1 MKLTTKISKFAQQAK
16 FLPKVK
22 IIGSKDFVVKSLSR
36 DAFITKDEETISPSE
51 VGTIVDY
58 LTRYVVLA
66 DEHAFDVANIK
77 AREDL
82 RRHVVSIDQVK
93 KLIAE
98 ENKRAKMVVNLSDIE
113 DLPDD
118 AIILATDIC
127 AWEVAYRSGKY
138 IAPKEY
144 PDKLT
149 INHIRTMINRV
160 EQFFEKYGLPTKD
173 AFTVHTKNGCL
184 VGDGDYLLS
193 STLVDLKVSTSQK
206 MQMYWVRQ
214 LLLYYALGFYNHV
227 NDEQID
233 RLMIFNAR
241 SNGVYYV
248 DISSIDKSVIE
259 FVYETAENYSKVIE
273 MKIKQI
279 LGI

>member
-1 MKLTTKISKFAQQAK
+1 MKLTTQISKFAQQAK

-77 AREDL
+77 AREDFQS
-82 RRHVVSIDQVK
+82 HVAAINQVK
-93 KLIAE
+93 KLFDE
-98 ENKRAKMVVNLSDIE
+98 ENKLAKMVANLSDVK

-118 AIILATDIC
+118 AVVLATDIC
-127 AWEVAYRSGKY
+127 AWEAAYRSDKY
-138 IAPKEY
+138 IAPRTY

-149 INHIRTMINRV
+149 INHVRLMINRV
-160 EQFFEKYGLPTKD
+160 EQFFEEYGWPTKD
-173 AFTVHTKNGCL
+173 AFIAHTKNSCL

-193 STLVDLKVSTSQK
+193 DTLVDLKVSTSPK
-206 MQMYWVRQ
+206 MRMYWVRQ

-227 NDEQID
+227 NNEQVD
-233 RLMIFNAR
+233 WLMIFNAR
-241 SNGVYYV
+241 NNTVYYV
-248 DISSIDKSVIE
+248 DVTSIDKSVIK
-259 FVYETAENYSKVIE
+259 FVYETAENYSKIAE